1 MICMNGDAFDGASNG
16 RHARI
21 MWEAKPSV
29 KQELEAVRDRLA
41 DFESASPSSLLHWNF
56 GNHDQRFDT
65 KLSANVPEYEGV
77 PGFCLTDHFPRWK
90 FSMSLMVNNHTMIK
104 HRWHNGIHATYNNVL
119 KSGTSM
125 VTGHLHALQVRPYTD
140 YNGTSYAVDTGTL
153 AYPAGPQFVYAEDS
167 PFNHRSGFAILTF
180 HKRKLLPPEL
190 VEVVDEDE
198 GLVFFR
204 GQVISV

>member
-1 MICMNGDAFDGASNG
+1 
-16 RHARI
+16 
-21 MWEAKPSV
+21 
-29 KQELEAVRDRLA
+29 
-41 DFESASPSSLLHWNF
+41 
-56 GNHDQRFDT
+56 
-65 KLSANVPEYEGV
+65 
-77 PGFCLTDHFPRWK
+77 
-90 FSMSLMVNNHTMIK
+90 
-104 HRWHNGIHATYNNVL
+104 
-119 KSGTSM
+119 M

-140 YNGTSYAVDTGTL
+140 YNGTRYAVDTGTL